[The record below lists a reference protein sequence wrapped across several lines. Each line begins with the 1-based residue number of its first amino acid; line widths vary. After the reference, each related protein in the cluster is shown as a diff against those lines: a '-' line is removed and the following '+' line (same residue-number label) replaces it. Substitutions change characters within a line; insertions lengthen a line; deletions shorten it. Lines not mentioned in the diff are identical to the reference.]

1 MAILSLVIKFEAS
14 LLECLVY
21 VVWEVVKEVSGHTWV
36 QGVREG
42 HLDVVNDLALV
53 LVQLLYFPLWVKAF
67 ENPAVV
73 CLREDPVGVLVA
85 DSRNIGEAE
94 LWEANLDFPVKFP
107 RFGTSF
113 FHGNTVLYNLAWVN
127 PRDEF
132 VIVLDIFD
140 YFEEVFLGIGQDLAC
155 FELNGFL
162 FELSEKGPHRKRE
175 ELLLVTT
182 FLIQCFHEK

>member
-1 MAILSLVIKFEAS
+1 MAIFSLVIKFEAS

-21 VVWEVVKEVSGHTWV
+21 VVWEVVEEMSGNTWV
-36 QGVREG
+36 QRVRKG
-42 HLDVVNDLALV
+42 HLDIVYNLALV
-53 LVQLLYFPLWVKAF
+53 LTKLLDFPLRIETF

-73 CLREDPVGVLVA
+73 SLWQNPVGILIGY
-85 DSRNIGEAE
+85 SRNVGEAE

-107 RFGTSF
+107 WFWTSF
-113 FHGNTVLYNLAWVN
+113 FHGNTILYNLAWVN

-155 FELNGFL
+155 FELNGLL